1 MTRTGTAVRARVS
14 GAPYAVAAASAASVS
29 ATLTVGPTRAAP
41 MKASWAAL
49 IASAS
54 SLGGGDAVTGRGLGT
69 AADLK

>member
-14 GAPYAVAAASAASVS
+14 G

-54 SLGGGDAVTGRGLGT
+54 SLGGRDAVTGRGQGT
-69 AADLK
+69 AADLE